1 MKKVLNW
8 LQENTDKVAHA
19 AIGTYIAWIVAAVI
33 GIFTDEWG
41 APIFFG
47 LMAGS
52 LCGFVKE
59 LHDSNTTKT
68 SDAWDWVAT
77 VGGAI
82 LGVVMWMV

>member
-1 MKKVLNW
+1 MKKIFDFF
-8 LQENTDKVAHA
+8 QKYMDKIAHMGM
-19 AIGTYIAWIVAAVI
+19 GTYIAWIVAAVI

-59 LHDSNTTKT
+59 LYDSNTTKT

>member
-1 MKKVLNW
+1 MKKIFDFF
-8 LQENTDKVAHA
+8 QKYMDKIAHMGM
-19 AIGTYIAWIVAAVI
+19 GTYIAWIVAAVI

-59 LHDSNTTKT
+59 LYDSNTTKT

-77 VGGAI
+77 VIGAI

>member
-1 MKKVLNW
+1 MKKIFDFF
-8 LQENTDKVAHA
+8 QKYMDKIAHMGM
-19 AIGTYIAWIVAAVI
+19 GTYIAWIVAAVI